1 MKRVVYPGSF
11 DPITLGHMN
20 IIERA
25 SKIFDEVIVLIM
37 KNVDKQG
44 FFSYIEREKLLK
56 NATMDLKNVKVDIS
70 TGLLIDYMN
79 RHNIDTIV
87 KGLRTVIDFQYEENM
102 ALVNRTIDPKIDT
115 VFLLSDPEYI
125 MVSASNVRE
134 LLSYNADI
142 TDFVPASI
150 KEEIYNF
157 MKK

>member
-56 NATMDLKNVKVDIS
+56 KATMDLKNVKVDIS

-102 ALVNRTIDPKIDT
+102 ALVNRTIDPQIDT
-115 VFLLSDPEYI
+115 VFLLSDPEFI
-125 MVSASNVRE
+125 MVSSSNVRE
-134 LLSYNADI
+134 LLTYNADI
-142 TDFVPASI
+142 SDFVPANI
-150 KEEIYNF
+150 IDEIYNYIR
-157 MKK
+157 

>member
-56 NATMDLKNVKVDIS
+56 KATMDLKNVKVDIS

-157 MKK
+157 MK